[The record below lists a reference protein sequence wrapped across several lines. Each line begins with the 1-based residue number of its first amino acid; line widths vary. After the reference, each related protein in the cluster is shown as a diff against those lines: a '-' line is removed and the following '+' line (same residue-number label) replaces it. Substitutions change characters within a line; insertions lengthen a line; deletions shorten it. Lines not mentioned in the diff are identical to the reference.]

1 MKTYGGYIIDL
12 DGTMYRG
19 NQVIDDA
26 PQFIQGLVEKNRSYV
41 FLTNNSTRTQE
52 QVASKLNAMGIQASP
67 EQICT
72 TSMATAKYIK
82 KQKKDARCYVIG
94 ESGLSAAIQEEG
106 LQLVHNE
113 NCDYVIVGLDREIT
127 YEKLAIGCLAIQQGA
142 VFISTNSD
150 VAIPSENGLLPGNG
164 SLTSVLTV
172 ATGKQPTFI
181 GKPEKIIVEEALRLL
196 GIKPEDTLIV
206 GDNYETD
213 IKAGIAAN
221 IDTLMVFTG
230 VTPYEKYEKLS
241 KKPTYHVKKLQEW
254 MKNI

>member
-1 MKTYGGYIIDL
+1 MQWVFKHHQ
-12 DGTMYRG
+12 
-19 NQVIDDA
+19 NKFVQQVWQQLSI
-26 PQFIQGLVEKNRSYV
+26 L
-41 FLTNNSTRTQE
+41 
-52 QVASKLNAMGIQASP
+52 
-67 EQICT
+67 
-72 TSMATAKYIK
+72 K

-241 KKPTYHVKKLQEW
+241 KKADISCEETSRMDEKYIRRIL
-254 MKNI
+254 I